1 MVDLATKIDEWENQ
15 VNFARSVD
23 RMKRKVG
30 KDKVKLLETAGLFDQ
45 ISIYAYEVVGA
56 NYQTSLNENHRV
68 TEAGEGNIF
77 VVNGK
82 PVSKDGK
89 ACECQYYTNNGIP
102 CSHMISVLRHNNSA
116 LTIDLID
123 PHWREYLLSIQ
134 NQSLEDDATVT
145 DDDDQPVFFNI
156 QRYRE

>member
-1 MVDLATKIDEWENQ
+1 
-15 VNFARSVD
+15 
-23 RMKRKVG
+23 
-30 KDKVKLLETAGLFDQ
+30 
-45 ISIYAYEVVGA
+45 
-56 NYQTSLNENHRV
+56 
-68 TEAGEGNIF
+68 
-77 VVNGK
+77 
-82 PVSKDGK
+82 
-89 ACECQYYTNNGIP
+89 
-102 CSHMISVLRHNNSA
+102 MISVLRHNNSA